1 MKTFS
6 NHITNVE
13 LNVTELCTRK
23 CWFCPRSDSKVYP
36 NRNKHMSR
44 GTFGDILQSLQTSNY
59 KGSVY
64 ISGFSEPLMCKD
76 IMYGLE
82 LLSKYYPT
90 TLITNYDLLTVD
102 KLKILDSFALEEL
115 KIDLY
120 DDESQYDK
128 LLSMLSDSNYTSA
141 NLTIKKVYSQET
153 LEFYNRG
160 GISTFESAAG
170 IDTNRPC
177 HIPFY
182 KAMIDWNG
190 NYLLCHS
197 DWHRESEIS
206 KSRLNVKTTSL
217 EQYLNSDIYRRF
229 INKMLETQRNG
240 LTPCAKCDIYGIK
253 EGQLWNHDETPRSI

>member
-6 NHITNVE
+6 DRITLVE

-23 CWFCPRSDSKVYP
+23 CWFCPRYDSKVYP
-36 NRNKHMSR
+36 NQNKHMSR
-44 GTFGDILQSLQTSNY
+44 EIFDYVLQALQSSNY
-59 KGSVY
+59 KGE
-64 ISGFSEPLMCKD
+64 ICCSGFSEPLMCKD

-82 LLSKYYPT
+82 LLAKHYPT

-102 KLKILDSFALEEL
+102 KLKLLDSFALKDL

-120 DDESQYDK
+120 DNEAQYDK
-128 LLSMLSDSNYTSA
+128 LLTMLAESNYTSK
-141 NLTIKKVYSQET
+141 NLTIKKVYEAKS

-160 GISTFESAAG
+160 GTAPFESAAG
-170 IDTNRPC
+170 INPDRPC

-197 DWHRESEIS
+197 DWHRESDIS
-206 KSRLNVKTTSL
+206 KANLNVRTLSL
-217 EQYLNSDIYRRF
+217 EQYLKSKAYVSF
-229 INKMLETQRNG
+229 VTSMLDTQRNG
-240 LTPCAKCDIYGIK
+240 LTPCAKCDIDGMK
-253 EGQLWNHDETPRSI
+253 EGFTWSHNDEA